1 MKLSGQGLYG
11 GDVIGK
17 GARLFSDYQNLM
29 KIWTHPWVLRLAEI
43 RDENK
48 VSIVVKTNLV
58 IISWKNESDL
68 VDFIRPLDYS

>member
-1 MKLSGQGLYG
+1 MKLPGQGLYG
-11 GDVIGK
+11 GDTIGK

-48 VSIVVKTNLV
+48 VSVVQTYLT
-58 IISWKNESDL
+58 IIS
-68 VDFIRPLDYS
+68 